1 MWDAQKISLLLSSM
15 TYSKCFCQ
23 RGENRIKYFLRWY
36 CWTLSRQF
44 FWSKKIYKV
53 AWNKSLLI
61 ELFVFE
67 YSEFFIEFFDKK
79 SLCLNVYSCYLK
91 CSIQNEVCSCE
102 SEEDDGENSFV
113 HFSVRILRLNLQF
126 RETRTSQ
133 TATRFWIG

>member
-1 MWDAQKISLLLSSM
+1 MLKRSVYFCLLWHIQNVFVKGEKIESS
-15 TYSKCFCQ
+15 
-23 RGENRIKYFLRWY
+23 I
-36 CWTLSRQF
+36 F
-44 FWSKKIYKV
+44 FVGIVEQYQGSFFKLKIYKV